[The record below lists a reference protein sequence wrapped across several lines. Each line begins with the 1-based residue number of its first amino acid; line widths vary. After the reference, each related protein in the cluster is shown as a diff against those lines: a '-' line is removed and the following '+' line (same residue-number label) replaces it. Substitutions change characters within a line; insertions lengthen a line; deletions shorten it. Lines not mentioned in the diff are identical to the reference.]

1 MNHYLFYAVSFQLI
15 LVAWFDLKKKTISNY
30 WPVLNALTAIAVYL
44 IFPQIFEFS
53 WAIFLFPV
61 GYIVIGFLLFLMGIM
76 GAGDSK
82 YLASLFLVLPVQY
95 HLPFFEKLLIAT
107 ILIGGILL
115 TFKIVM
121 NFSKLKAYMW
131 AQYWKGLK
139 ETIRSKFSY
148 APVILLAWIFLGV
161 QEWR

>member
-1 MNHYLFYAVSFQLI
+1 MNHYLFYAISSQLM

-30 WPVLNALTAIAVYL
+30 WPLFNTLVAIIAYL
-44 IFPQIFEFS
+44 AFPQTYEFN
-53 WAIFLFPV
+53 WEILFFPL
-61 GYIVIGFLLFLMGIM
+61 GFIVIGFLLFLMGIM

-82 YLASLFLVLPVQY
+82 YLASLFLVIPVQY

-107 ILIGGILL
+107 ILIGGFLL
-115 TFKIVM
+115 SFKVVM

-131 AQYWKGLK
+131 AQYWNGLK

-148 APVILLAWIFLGV
+148 APVILLAWILLGV

>member
-1 MNHYLFYAVSFQLI
+1 MNHYLFYAISFQLM

-30 WPVLNALTAIAVYL
+30 WPVLNLLTAIAVYL
-44 IFPQIFEFS
+44 SLPQTFEFS
-53 WAIFLFPV
+53 WAIFLFPI
-61 GYIVIGFLLFLMGIM
+61 GFIVIGFLLFLVGIM

-82 YLASLFLVLPVQY
+82 YLASLFLVIPVQY

-115 TFKIVM
+115 TFKIIM
-121 NFSKLKAYMW
+121 NFSKLRAYMW

-148 APVILLAWIFLGV
+148 APVILLAWIILGV